1 MKIKELYKRIVF
13 YASVPKCVS
22 CRERLDI
29 DDRAL
34 CKSCKDEYEEI
45 KSSKTCSVCFKCLDE
60 CKCTNTY
67 LEKHMMHKL
76 VKVFRYKPSES
87 VNERIPSNQLIYVV
101 KRVKRR
107 DLLDFIS
114 DEMITSIK
122 NSIKYENYV
131 ITNVPRKRNR
141 VMKYGLDHSA
151 EIAKCISRKLGVEYV
166 KLLKSKSKKAQK
178 KTHGEERL
186 KNAKFDYVRK
196 PDDVEGKRV
205 ILVDDIVTT
214 GASMGASAMLIRA
227 LGAKEVVGASLAIT
241 FRDVYRPFEETV
253 Y

>member
-1 MKIKELYKRIVF
+1 V
-13 YASVPKCVS
+13 
-22 CRERLDI
+22 D
-29 DDRAL
+29 
-34 CKSCKDEYEEI
+34 
-45 KSSKTCSVCFKCLDE
+45 
-60 CKCTNTY
+60 
-67 LEKHMMHKL
+67 
-76 VKVFRYKPSES
+76 
-87 VNERIPSNQLIYVV
+87 ERIPSNQLIYVV

-114 DEMITSIK
+114 DEVITSIK

-141 VMKYGLDHSA
+141 VMKYGLDHSE
-151 EIAKCISRKLGVEYV
+151 EIAKCISRKLGIGYV

-227 LGAKEVVGASLAIT
+227 LGAKEVVGASLAIA
-241 FRDVYRPFEETV
+241 FRDVYRPFEETM